1 MALGQS
7 MIDPGQLPENARKE
21 LYSLAYVSAVAAS
34 AGVQVE
40 HLHFDYDSVDCQL
53 VSKKPRRPQLGL
65 QLKATAGDCI
75 HGNHLLF
82 DLPIKNYVDLRN
94 PDRHVPTML
103 VVLHLPEKEDDWMRF
118 GDQELLLKNAAYY
131 LNLVDFAETNNKASV
146 RVKIP
151 LAQRFNRD
159 SVNTLLEYVGL
170 HRRLP

>member
-1 MALGQS
+1 MALGDS
-7 MIDPGQLPENARKE
+7 MVDPGQLPENARKE

-65 QLKATAGDCI
+65 QLKATATDCI
-75 HGNHLLF
+75 QGDHLLF
-82 DLPIKNYVDLRN
+82 DLPIKNYVDLRD
-94 PDRHVPTML
+94 PERHVPTLL
-103 VVLHLPEKEDDWMRF
+103 VVLHLPEEEDDWMRF
-118 GDQELLLKNAAYY
+118 SDQDLLLKNAAYY
-131 LNLVDFAETNNKASV
+131 LNLVGFEESSNKKSV

-159 SVNTLLEYVGL
+159 SVNALLDYVGL
-170 HRRLP
+170 NRRLP